1 MGLTAKALNRALAL
15 ACRRRHNY
23 IIDQTNVSKDA
34 RKRKLTLFQDFQRK
48 CVVII
53 PSDEEFEIRQMRQ
66 ARHEG
71 MGPIPPE
78 AMLELKGSNIFSLSQ
93 MCYVNLENFY
103 QFFSTG

>member
-1 MGLTAKALNRALAL
+1 MIMGLTAKALNRALAL

-78 AMLELKGSNIFSLSQ
+78 AMLELKGSNIFSYYQ
-93 MCYVNLENFY
+93 MFKCSPCSIDF
-103 QFFSTG
+103 